1 MLAPILPELGGGYEL
16 RYTTGLRSRD
26 TLPDLPNLRPLGRL
40 RKEELLEE
48 YQQAHCLL
56 FPTRFEGFGYPVAE
70 ALSCGL
76 PVVTSDCSCLPE
88 LVDDSVTGFLCSR
101 DDVEALASAI
111 RRLANEPEI
120 HRRMSQ
126 RAREVSV
133 ERFQLRT
140 MAEQYF
146 DLLTSIL

>member
-26 TLPDLPNLRPLGRL
+26 TLPDLPTLRPLGRL

-76 PVVTSDCSCLPE
+76 PVVTSDCSCVPE
-88 LVDDSVTGFLCSR
+88 LVMIASPDFCAAETTLRLSLQRSVALPMSR
-101 DDVEALASAI
+101 KFTAG
-111 RRLANEPEI
+111 
-120 HRRMSQ
+120 
-126 RAREVSV
+126 
-133 ERFQLRT
+133 
-140 MAEQYF
+140 
-146 DLLTSIL
+146 